1 MEDEQYMR
9 ELAEGRNSALDALMY
24 RHHRGLSGFVYR
36 TVGNERVAEDIV
48 QDAFVTVLRQA
59 NKGFVPDRFKP
70 WLYKIAVNLCKDYW
84 KKASVRLEM
93 QASDDFEYEALAQD
107 GTANLFERQVE
118 RQWIVDSLNRLPLH
132 YRVVLYLRFY
142 QDMTLTEI
150 AETVDLPQGTV
161 KTQLFRGLR
170 KLEQMW
176 KADNESEQKGGRADG
191 KG

>member
-9 ELAEGRNSALDALMY
+9 ELAEGRYSALDALMY

-48 QDAFVTVLRQA
+48 QDAFVSVLRQA
-59 NKGFVPDRFKP
+59 NRGFVPDRFKP

-84 KKASVRLEM
+84 KKASVRLESQIM
-93 QASDDFEYEALAQD
+93 DDFEYEAVSPD
-107 GTANLFERQVE
+107 GAANLFERQIE
-118 RQWIVDSLNRLPLH
+118 RQWIVESLNRLPLP

-142 QDMTLTEI
+142 QDMTLAEI
-150 AETVDLPQGTV
+150 AESADLPVGTV

-176 KADNESEQKGGRADG
+176 KADNDTERKEGLAYEKG
-191 KG
+191 